1 MDGGRLR
8 HTKVDSTFWKHWN
21 HVQQLPSNLS
31 IRLIR
36 HASSLWNRHPLFALY
51 LTAKPNTNHHYKY
64 ASLWIYLI
72 LNISLY
78 VHFDTTMHPEFG
90 ILGGQSVEIQ
100 VFLWT
105 VSTPRGSWAQTFREW
120 GDKKLQSSKTSHFLF
135 LQAVWD
141 LEMVLGLAVAILLG
155 LWGLEMIAGF
165 ALLLSTIAK

>member
-1 MDGGRLR
+1 MSSSCLV
-8 HTKVDSTFWKHWN
+8 TSLYDSSGTQAPCEIGTHFLPCIWQLNLTLIIITSMPHSEYIWFWTYH
-21 HVQQLPSNLS
+21 
-31 IRLIR
+31 
-36 HASSLWNRHPLFALY
+36 
-51 LTAKPNTNHHYKY
+51 
-64 ASLWIYLI
+64 
-72 LNISLY
+72 Y

-105 VSTPRGSWAQTFREW
+105 VSPPQGSWAQTFREW